1 MRIARSL
8 EFIAARGL
16 ATTVTGHCP
25 PPYTTITD
33 ICPWVEVEFTVIVL
47 LFRFTVG
54 VVDQLYSPYS

>member
-25 PPYTTITD
+25 PVYHHHGHLPLGGGRVYSYS
-33 ICPWVEVEFTVIVL
+33 VTVQVYG
-47 LFRFTVG
+47 RRC
-54 VVDQLYSPYS
+54 